1 MWISAGT
8 LRLRTALLHPQPR
21 PTRPRVAP
29 PWLAVACGFW
39 LAGCAD
45 PGAAPQV
52 LMMRCLDMGAGQGAA
67 VQIRTPSAGLLAV
80 RVRERGISVVG
91 RIDGLAGTDS
101 ESPLEREGMLV
112 LTVPTVSGQ
121 KHEIQLRPQDSPDIR
136 GEVCVAAELLPASG
150 GATVVTRISA
160 DQAFAAAGRAAHNKD
175 WDAALDGYVS
185 AARDFDGLS
194 LRGMS
199 GAARHALA
207 ELVYRRF
214 DRKRDSY
221 ALASQAR
228 ADYRAAEASQRFAGP
243 HAAAYSQA
251 ATGRGPGI
259 DPVLFGLLATLQG
272 KALLD
277 MPGRDMKVAAPRIRE
292 LFAAARGDYSASRFD
307 ARELPRLD
315 IMTGFLEYILDNPD
329 APARVQA
336 IFAGAAQ
343 TCAELRD
350 WDCYAAAN
358 QNLAVLAAESKNNA
372 TALAAYDN
380 ALRRLPPEVN
390 PKLAADIWNNY
401 GRLQGVVGLYSASAR
416 SHATAIRAYAQLGD
430 CPGVRRSLSYAGS
443 LMVQIGT
450 LSDAEDYLQQAASS
464 GCTDLLAALD
474 TPSGDPP
481 GASGLPTD
489 TDRRYTTSGSEHDAR
504 ARLCSQAL
512 DASSMGVDNKMIVFN
527 SLLSLGDALVLEGES
542 HQAQRCVDQA
552 ERYAA
557 TARSQMRLA
566 NARGILLLDAAD
578 AAGARLAFEHSLQV
592 ADEAKIPDKYEY
604 RGSAQIGLVRSTLLA
619 GSGPQ
624 ALLAGQRALQAS
636 VGRGDIDQTVTSL
649 RLIAMAYRETGQAE
663 AAAQTLQT
671 AADLIEAV
679 PIDELDGAQRA
690 TYLATQ
696 FSVFAELTD
705 LFASQATDNPAMAWQ
720 AFATSERG
728 RARSLRYAVTQATRN
743 ASSPL
748 AALPAQRYQ
757 DLLREVVGLSEAAP
771 AGGPQ
776 DLVAQL
782 GQAALRQRQAEPPID
797 RNPLL
802 HTLGQLDATL
812 VAYALGS
819 HDLFAF
825 VIRPDRTEV
834 VRLGARADIASAAA
848 ELQRRLR
855 DPEGAASEVRQS
867 AAQLARLVLWP
878 LVPYLTGKRIIL
890 VPDDALHTV
899 PLNVLPWSDSPAD
912 RLVLHHAEVS
922 VVPSALFLTRLR
934 RQSAPRESA
943 PRIEL
948 IGDPVFRQA
957 DWRRECAGPAGK
969 AAANTAPTPVLAEWT
984 ESLPR
989 LPGSRAEVQM
999 VAQLARQSRPGS
1011 HVASYLGCA
1020 AVPGAL
1026 RQAAS
1031 ERVELLHIA
1040 THARVD
1046 AQRPRLSALALSPT
1060 SSTDP
1065 ASTFGLLDI
1074 LGLKLNSGLVVL
1086 SACDTSR
1093 GRLLPG
1099 EGVLGPAQAFLQA
1112 GAASVLASYWRVD
1125 DQATARFMQQF
1136 YGYLLTGHMPAATAL
1151 RRAQLDRAEDSSAH
1165 DWAAFALYG
1174 WPDSSI

>member
-1 MWISAGT
+1 MLPLRTAV
-8 LRLRTALLHPQPR
+8 LRLRAAMSRLRALAPR
-21 PTRPRVAP
+21 GAL
-29 PWLAVACGFW
+29 PWSTLPWAALVCIAW
-39 LAGCAD
+39 LTGCAQS
-45 PGAAPQV
+45 PVPSQV
-52 LMMRCLDMGAGQGAA
+52 ILDRCLGIGRGQA
-67 VQIRTPSAGLLAV
+67 VTLQLRAPSAGVLAV
-80 RVRERGISVVG
+80 RVREHGISVVG
-91 RIDGLAGTDS
+91 RIDGLADTDA
-101 ESPLEREGMLV
+101 ESPLERVGTLI
-112 LTVPTVSGQ
+112 LTTATGAGQ
-121 KHEIQLRPQDSPDIR
+121 RHEIRLRPQDSPDISA
-136 GEVCVAAELLPASG
+136 EVCVTAEQLPAVDARVAAHQS
-150 GATVVTRISA
+150 
-160 DQAFAAAGRAAHNKD
+160 FAAAGRSAHNRD
-175 WDAALDGYVS
+175 WDAALDAYVS
-185 AARDFDGLS
+185 AGRGFDRLHM
-194 LRGMS
+194 REMS

-207 ELVYRRF
+207 EMAYRRF

-221 ALASQAR
+221 ALANQAL
-228 ADYRAAEASQRFAGP
+228 ADY
-243 HAAAYSQA
+243 
-251 ATGRGPGI
+251 GPGV
-259 DPVLFGLLATLQG
+259 DPVLVGLLATLQG

-277 MPGRDMKVAAPRIRE
+277 MPGQDMKVAAPRVRE
-292 LFAAARGDYSASRFD
+292 LFATARRYDTASRFG

-329 APARVQA
+329 APARMQA

-358 QNLAVLAAESKNNA
+358 QNLAVLAAESRNYA
-372 TALAAYDN
+372 AALAAYDN

-450 LSDAEDYLQQAASS
+450 LSDAEDYLQQAASR
-464 GCTDLLAALD
+464 GCADLLAARD
-474 TPSGDPP
+474 SPAGDAPAVSGIPI
-481 GASGLPTD
+481 D
-489 TDRRYTTSGSEHDAR
+489 TDRRYDTSGSERHGQT
-504 ARLCSQAL
+504 RLCGQPL
-512 DASSMGVDNKMIVFN
+512 DAGSLAVDNKMIVFN
-527 SLLSLGDALVLEGES
+527 SLLSLGDALVLEGDPK
-542 HQAQRCVDQA
+542 QAQRCVDQA
-552 ERYAA
+552 GRYAA

-566 NARGILLLDAAD
+566 NARGALLLDEND
-578 AAGARLAFEHSLQV
+578 PARARAAFEHSLQV

-604 RGSAQIGLVRSTLLA
+604 RGSAQLGLVRSTLLA
-619 GSGPQ
+619 GLGPA
-624 ALLAGQRALQAS
+624 ALVGGQQALQAS

-649 RLIAMAYRETGQAE
+649 RLVASAYRETRQPQ
-663 AAAQTLQT
+663 AAARTLQT

-696 FSVFAELTD
+696 FSIFAELTD
-705 LFASQATDNPAMAWQ
+705 LFASQAAGNSEMAWL

-757 DLLREVVGLSEAAP
+757 DLLREVVGLSQAAP
-771 AGGPQ
+771 AGGQP
-776 DLVAQL
+776 DLVGQL
-782 GQAALRQRQAEPPID
+782 DQAALRQRQAGEPID
-797 RNPLL
+797 RNQLL
-802 HTLGQLDATL
+802 HTLGQIDATL
-812 VAYALGS
+812 VAYAAGTR
-819 HDLFAF
+819 DLFAF
-825 VIRPDRTEV
+825 VIRPGRTEV
-834 VRLGARADIASAAA
+834 VRLGGRIDIASAAA

-855 DPEGAASEVRQS
+855 DPEGAPADVRQA
-867 AAQLARLVLWP
+867 AAQLARRVLWP
-878 LVPYLTGKRIIL
+878 LGPYLSGKRLIL

-899 PLNVLPWSDSPAD
+899 PLNVLPWSENPTD
-912 RLVLHHAEVS
+912 RLLIHHAEVS
-922 VVPSALFLTRLR
+922 IVPSALFLTRLR
-934 RQSAPRESA
+934 AQLPLRTAA

-948 IGDPVFRQA
+948 IGDPVFRQS
-957 DWRRECAGPAGK
+957 DWRRECAGAAGE
-969 AAANTAPTPVLAEWT
+969 TRAPGGHYLAEWT

-1011 HVASYLGCA
+1011 HVESFLGCA
-1020 AVPGAL
+1020 AVPAAL

-1031 ERVELLHIA
+1031 GRVDLLHIA

-1046 AQRPRLSALALSPT
+1046 AQRPRLSALALSPG
-1060 SSTDP
+1060 SAADP

-1136 YGYLLTGHMPAATAL
+1136 YGYLLTGHLPAATAL
-1151 RRAQLDRAEDSSAH
+1151 RRAQLDRAEDSAAH
-1165 DWAAFALYG
+1165 EWAAFALYG